1 MSLKEKLAS
10 LFRGGEKK
18 AEEPPVPAASE
29 AQAAAPV
36 EEKDPAL
43 LELAPDHPLHR
54 LWKLRRAEAGPL
66 PPLQI
71 RLEDRGTLPPDTVGK
86 ELGRLRQ
93 ALSAAAS
100 AREKEAMPASRPEE
114 DEEPLCLDAKPWTFI
129 SGDKL
134 AAWVLLFPP
143 VGQGAEANR
152 DMLCGALADQSISY
166 GIDEALLDRLPQ
178 EEDRYFRL
186 FLVAKGQP
194 ALNGRDAS
202 LVDRFPREIHRSFQV
217 DEYDQ
222 MDYTS
227 LNLIQN
233 VDKGDEICRMIPPTP
248 GVPGRTVLNKELSAK
263 DGKKVTLPKGKNTE
277 ISEDGLQLLA
287 SQTGH
292 VEFSGG
298 GFQVKPLMVIGGNVD
313 YSTGNINFLGDIHI
327 QGDVCSGFSVRAMGN
342 IQVDGVV
349 EADCVMEA
357 GTDLLVA
364 KGIQGGEDTLI
375 RAHGSIYTKY
385 IENAS
390 VYVRENLQTDCLMN
404 CRVYSDG
411 EVNVC
416 TGRGT
421 IIGGR
426 TWAARKVA
434 AQVVGSKSERTT
446 AVILG
451 GLPCTIFEQRTLT
464 EELEELEKELK
475 KTRCQLD
482 SPVKTTRM
490 NKCRMQ
496 ISTTR
501 LKLDQLNREL
511 AEAEKN
517 FERNDQRR
525 LECSLAY
532 AGTEV
537 TIGEAV
543 LRLRQENRQCV
554 IRLLAGEIVVM

>member
-1 MSLKEKLAS
+1 MSLKEKIAS
-10 LFRGGEKK
+10 LFRRRTK
-18 AEEPPVPAASE
+18 AEEETPAK
-29 AQAAAPV
+29 AAPEIPV
-36 EEKDPAL
+36 AAPKAERDPAL
-43 LELAPDHPLHR
+43 LEISPDHPLYR
-54 LWKLRRAEAGPL
+54 LWKLRRAEAGAL

-71 RLEDRGTLPPDTVGK
+71 RLDDRGTLPPGTIGK
-86 ELGRLRQ
+86 EMGRLKQ
-93 ALSAAAS
+93 ALTTIAA
-100 AREKEAMPASRPEE
+100 AREKAAQPANPEAEAPV
-114 DEEPLCLDAKPWTFI
+114 LDAYPWIFVT
-129 SGDKL
+129 GDKL
-134 AAWVLLFPP
+134 AAWVLVFPP
-143 VGQGAEANR
+143 VGQGAEVSWE
-152 DMLCGALADQSISY
+152 MLTQALVSQSICY
-166 GIDEALLDRLPQ
+166 GIDQALLNQLP
-178 EEDRYFRL
+178 EEADRYFRL

-194 ALNGRDAS
+194 ALNGQDGS

-233 VDKGDEICRMIPPTP
+233 VDKGDEICRMIPPTQ
-248 GVPGRTVLNKELSAK
+248 GVPGRTVLDKEIPAK
-263 DGKKVTLPKGKNTE
+263 DGKKVSLPKGKNTE

-292 VEFSGG
+292 VEFVGKA
-298 GFQVKPLMVIGGNVD
+298 FQVKPLMVISGNVD

-349 EADCVMEA
+349 EADCVVEA

-385 IENAS
+385 IENAA
-390 VYVRENLQTDCLMN
+390 VYVRENLQTDCLVN

-411 EVNVC
+411 EVNVR

-434 AQVVGSKSERTT
+434 AQVVGSKSERLT

-451 GLPCTIFEQRTLT
+451 GLPCTIFEQKALT

-490 NKCRMQ
+490 NKCRIQ
-496 ISTTR
+496 ITTTR
-501 LKLDQLNREL
+501 MKLEQLTREL
-511 AEAEKN
+511 EEAEKT

-532 AGTEV
+532 ANTEI

-543 LRLRQENRQCV
+543 LRLRQENHQCV

>member
-10 LFRGGEKK
+10 LFHGMEKK
-18 AEEPPVPAASE
+18 AEETPAKT
-29 AQAAAPV
+29 AQAAPEASTAALK
-36 EEKDPAL
+36 EEKDPTL
-43 LELAPDHPLHR
+43 LELPPDHPLHR
-54 LWKLRRAEAGPL
+54 LWKLRRAEERSQ
-66 PPLQI
+66 PPLQL
-71 RLEDRGTLPPDTVGK
+71 RLEDRGALPPGAVSK
-86 ELGRLRQ
+86 EMGRLKQ
-93 ALSAAAS
+93 ALTAAAA
-100 AREKEAMPASRPEE
+100 AREKAAQSNSSEE
-114 DEEPLCLDAKPWTFI
+114 ETLSLDAQPWLFI
-129 SGDKL
+129 AGDKL
-134 AAWVLLFPP
+134 AAWVMVFPP
-143 VGQGAEANR
+143 VGQGAELSR
-152 DMLCGALADQSISY
+152 EMLSQALASQSVSY
-166 GIDEALLDRLPQ
+166 GVDEGLLDRLPQ
-178 EEDRYFRL
+178 EADRYFRL
-186 FLVAKGQP
+186 FLAAKGQP

-233 VDKGDEICRMIPPTP
+233 VDKGDEICRMIPPTQ
-248 GVPGRTVLNKELSAK
+248 GVPGRTVQNREISAK
-263 DGKKVTLPKGKNTE
+263 DGKKVVLPRGKNTE
-277 ISEDGLQLLA
+277 ISEDGLLLLA

-292 VEFSGG
+292 VEFSGK

-342 IQVDGVV
+342 VQVDGVV
-349 EADCVMEA
+349 EADCVVEA

-434 AQVVGSKSERTT
+434 AQVVGSKSERLT

-451 GLPCTIFEQRTLT
+451 GLPCTIFEQKTLT

-482 SPVKTTRM
+482 SPIKTTRM

-496 ISTTR
+496 ISTAR
-501 LKLDQLNREL
+501 LKLEQLSREL
-511 AEAEKN
+511 AEADKN
-517 FERNDQRR
+517 YERNDQRR

-532 AGTEV
+532 ANTEV

-543 LRLRQENRQCV
+543 LRLRQENRQCI